1 MVASKSSCPT
11 KFVVQQQTMVLLF
24 VALFV
29 WMGESKN
36 QVSKQ
41 LAGPI
46 QAFPSFSSSPSSS
59 SLRPQASSLR
69 SHNHPFP
76 LCLAPQLA
84 RGSLSSANRI
94 AVISTFS
101 LSSFAKRQHT
111 RYYLPTY
118 LYTYLPTY
126 IHTYLQVGSNEKGPK
141 HKIQK

>member
-1 MVASKSSCPT
+1 MVASKSSCPS
-11 KFVVQQQTMVLLF
+11 KFVVCNSKRWCLLLF

-46 QAFPSFSSSPSSS
+46 QAFLLLLRLLRSAPERLRSACTITHFRFASHRNWRVDHSRVPIGSPSS
-59 SLRPQASSLR
+59 
-69 SHNHPFP
+69 
-76 LCLAPQLA
+76 AP
-84 RGSLSSANRI
+84 
-94 AVISTFS
+94 FS

-118 LYTYLPTY
+118 L
-126 IHTYLQVGSNEKGPK
+126 HTYLQVGNNEKGPK
-141 HKIQK
+141 LKIQKVVHYNT